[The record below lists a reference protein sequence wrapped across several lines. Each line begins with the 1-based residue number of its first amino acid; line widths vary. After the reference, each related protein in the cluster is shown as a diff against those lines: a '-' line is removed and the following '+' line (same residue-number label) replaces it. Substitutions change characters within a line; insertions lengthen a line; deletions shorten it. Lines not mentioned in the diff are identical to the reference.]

1 MFNYLLLNGL
11 SNFGVGIISLSL
23 DTTETSLGQRE
34 QSPVFTEL

>member
-23 DTTETSLGQRE
+23 DTAETSLGQRE
-34 QSPVFTEL
+34 QSPVFTEF